1 MLYQGLPVRGLAMT
15 QRRSR
20 CATTLASLH
29 DKRQISCLDITRCVL
44 ADNTILSIAVRTASA
59 DVPRSFGIYGLSFH
73 TGWGRS
79 HPGGSLSVHYRRLLA
94 YTVRSCPNDVHLRRR
109 GSGV

>member
-29 DKRQISCLDITRCVL
+29 DKRQISCLDITRCAV
-44 ADNTILSIAVRTASA
+44 ADNTERNESVRYVSERA
-59 DVPRSFGIYGLSFH
+59 RI
-73 TGWGRS
+73 
-79 HPGGSLSVHYRRLLA
+79 
-94 YTVRSCPNDVHLRRR
+94 
-109 GSGV
+109 